1 MDIVLRATAMF
12 FIVFLLL
19 RLLGKRELGQMAPF
33 EIVVLVV
40 MGDLIQQGI
49 THNDFSITGATLAIA
64 TFAFWGAVLGWLV
77 YLFPRLKNPLE
88 GEPRVIIRHGQLL
101 EASLRRDRMTR
112 GEVESEMRL
121 AGIGSISEV
130 AWAILEPQGKMS
142 FIRADDGNGK
152 DAKQQDEP
160 GTA

>member
-88 GEPRVIIRHGQLL
+88 GEPRIIVRDGQLL

-121 AGIGSISEV
+121 AGIGSLSEV

-142 FIRADDGNGK
+142 FIRADGGNGK
-152 DAKQQDEP
+152 DAKQQDEA
-160 GTA
+160 GTN